1 MSAERTISFTSY
13 ADSTYAGSA
22 YPGSASAGSAA
33 GAAFDRIAQDYDR
46 RFTDSLIGRAQRDAV
61 WKVLTR
67 TFRTNDKIL
76 ELNCGTGEDAIFLAG
91 NGISVFALDASPQ
104 MIARAEQ
111 RLQHNSPHIPV
122 VFRELPTERIGE
134 LHPETQFDGAFSN
147 FSGLNCTADLGSVA
161 ASLAGLVKQDGRLAL
176 CFSTRFCLIEILYY
190 LAGGQW
196 RKALRRCKGYTDVTI
211 EGAQFTVYYPTLRK
225 IRRSFAPDFRFY
237 SCTGIGV
244 TVPPSY
250 LESWA
255 RQHPRVFRLLRRLE
269 ERFATLP
276 VLRSTGDHVL
286 LCFEKVSR

>member
-1 MSAERTISFTSY
+1 MSAERTLSFTSY
-13 ADSTYAGSA
+13 PESTY
-22 YPGSASAGSAA
+22 AGSAA

-67 TFRTNDKIL
+67 TFRARDKVL
-76 ELNCGTGEDAIFLAG
+76 ELNCGTGKDAIFLAD
-91 NGISVFALDASPQ
+91 NGISVFALDASRQ

-111 RLQHNSPHIPV
+111 RLQCNAPQTPA

-147 FSGLNCTADLGSVA
+147 FSGLNCIADLDAVA
-161 ASLAGLVKQDGRLAL
+161 SSLAGLVKQDGRLVL

-190 LAGGQW
+190 LAAGQW
-196 RKALRRCKGYTDVTI
+196 RKVLRRCKGYTDVTMD
-211 EGAQFTVYYPTLRK
+211 GARFTVYYPTLRK
-225 IRRSFAPDFRFY
+225 IKRSFAPDFRLD

-244 TVPPSY
+244 AVPPSY
-250 LESWA
+250 LEAWA
-255 RQHPRVFRLLRRLE
+255 RQHPRLFSLLRRLE

-286 LCFEKVSR
+286 LCFKKLSR